1 VFPACRDDC
10 LVIASRAKWTPFCD
24 LLQNWNPSNLKRNHD
39 PPGKLPEPVIPV
51 VSQLNADGILAIT
64 CFNEYKDKKSQIL
77 KLTESGFGGG

>member
-1 VFPACRDDC
+1 MTVFS
-10 LVIASRAKWTPFCD
+10 VIASRAKWTPFCD
-24 LLQNWNPSNLKRNHD
+24 LLQNWNPSNLKCNHD
-39 PPGKLPEPVIPV
+39 PPGKFPEPVIPV